1 MTIKAGVIGVG
12 YLGQHHAR
20 IYSGLEGVKLVAV
33 ADASAERADE
43 IAARY
48 GARAVED
55 FREMLDE
62 VDAVSIVTPT
72 STHYEVAI
80 ECLKAG
86 KHLLIEKPIT
96 ATVAEADSLIE
107 EADKRGAVIQVGHLE
122 RYNPA
127 LVSLLGLIEEP
138 VFIESERIA
147 PFVHRAL
154 DVDVTI
160 DLMIHDIDIV
170 MSILG
175 VAGVKDVRVAG
186 AKVLTE
192 RFDLAK
198 AWVEFEGGVTAL
210 ITGSRIS
217 RIKQRILKIYQK
229 YSFLML
235 DYQKMRIRRFYR
247 AGDAIE
253 GETIK
258 VEGKEPLREE
268 LADFV
273 DCLRTGRRPLVT
285 AADGRNALQVALEIT
300 NKIK

>member
-1 MTIKAGVIGVG
+1 VTIKAGVIGVG

-20 IYSGLEGVKLVAV
+20 IYSSLEGVKLVAV

-55 FREMLDE
+55 FREMLGE

-72 STHYEVAI
+72 STHYEVAL

-96 ATVAEADSLIE
+96 ATVPEADSLIE

-127 LVSLLGLIEEP
+127 LVSLLGLIKEP

-175 VAGVKDVRVAG
+175 VAGVKEVRVAG

-247 AGDAIE
+247 SGDSIE

-258 VEGKEPLREE
+258 VEGREPLREE
-268 LADFV
+268 LVDFI

-285 AADGRNALQVALEIT
+285 AVDGRNALQVALEIT